1 MFYRPFICLT
11 VSIFLAVP
19 SINCCSVYQQ
29 RFCARSF
36 QFNFM
41 EKRAYK
47 HMIFF
52 LDHLI
57 DINLWIKERYYC
69 NWLKFSFR
77 PNFGDFCDMFTP
89 LFCYIL
95 YLRNADCCHGYTQ
108 KGLYFTLMTIRNQIY
123 GRFSFYKYIHA

>member
-1 MFYRPFICLT
+1 MIDSPYFPIRT
-11 VSIFLAVP
+11 VHRSIHY
-19 SINCCSVYQQ
+19 CSVYQQ

-41 EKRAYK
+41 EKRADK
-47 HMIFF
+47 HMIF

-57 DINLWIKERYYC
+57 DINLWIQERYHC

-108 KGLYFTLMTIRNQIY
+108 EGLYFTLMTIRNQIY
-123 GRFSFYKYIHA
+123 GRFSFFKYIHA